1 MGLDFNPELYDE
13 VIRADNQRKEK
24 KKVEEAKRA
33 SELSSAMSG
42 SSVSATSETAIVMS
56 GGSSSDVVTMN
67 NLLNITQSH
76 IHDDNECRAII
87 GRVTEELNNSIHLMS
102 IKDLI
107 DFYKAKVREREFH
120 VDCIFKAYAFIQ
132 KSEFA
137 REMLVG
143 SSRKERI
150 IEVSDR
156 KRITGLLNMLNKT
169 D

>member
-1 MGLDFNPELYDE
+1 MSFDFNPDLNPNKPRTRKVKEEKLAEKE
-13 VIRADNQRKEK
+13 VDT
-24 KKVEEAKRA
+24 
-33 SELSSAMSG
+33 
-42 SSVSATSETAIVMS
+42 TSEANLVNTGVVMS
-56 GGSSSDVVTMN
+56 TTSDVVTMN
-67 NLLNITQSH
+67 NLLGITQGH
-76 IHDDNECRAII
+76 INDDRECREVVN
-87 GRVTEELNNSIHLMS
+87 RLTEELNDSIHLMS

-107 DFYKAKVREREFH
+107 DYLKVKIREREFH
-120 VDCIFKAYAFIQ
+120 VDCVFKAYSFIQ

-169 D
+169 E

>member
-1 MGLDFNPELYDE
+1 MSFDFNPDLVPNKTEDT
-13 VIRADNQRKEK
+13 K
-24 KKVEEAKRA
+24 KPETKVEVVDTTKEAA
-33 SELSSAMSG
+33 L
-42 SSVSATSETAIVMS
+42 VTAAA
-56 GGSSSDVVTMN
+56 SSSDVVTMN
-67 NLLNITQSH
+67 NLLGLTQSH
-76 IHDDNECRAII
+76 IIDDNDCRAVVS
-87 GRVTEELNNSIHLMS
+87 RVTEELNNSIQLMS
-102 IKDLI
+102 IKELI
-107 DFYKAKVREREFH
+107 DYLKVKIREREFH

-156 KRITGLLNMLNKT
+156 KKITGLLNMLNNT

>member
-1 MGLDFNPELYDE
+1 MSFDFNPDLTPEP
-13 VIRADNQRKEK
+13 K
-24 KKVEEAKRA
+24 KKKDPVI
-33 SELSSAMSG
+33 
-42 SSVSATSETAIVMS
+42 TSEIVNV
-56 GGSSSDVVTMN
+56 GSENSLVSNNTTQTDVVTMN
-67 NLLNITQSH
+67 NLLGITQSH
-76 IHDDNECRAII
+76 IQDDNECRAAVS
-87 GRVTEELNNSIHLMS
+87 RLTQELNDSIHLMS

-107 DFYKAKVREREFH
+107 DYLKVKIREREFH

-143 SSRKERI
+143 STRKERI

-156 KRITGLLNMLNKT
+156 KRITGLLNMLNNT

>member
-1 MGLDFNPELYDE
+1 MGFDFNPDLQPEPKETKEVPAAKPKVIDE
-13 VIRADNQRKEK
+13 SS
-24 KKVEEAKRA
+24 EAVLVA
-33 SELSSAMSG
+33 G
-42 SSVSATSETAIVMS
+42 NV
-56 GGSSSDVVTMN
+56 SSSDVVTMN
-67 NLLNITQSH
+67 NLLGITQSH
-76 IHDDNECRAII
+76 IQDDMECRNI
-87 GRVTEELNNSIHLMS
+87 VSKLSQELNDSIHLMS

-107 DFYKAKVREREFH
+107 DYLKVKIKEREFH

-156 KRITGLLNMLNKT
+156 KRITGLLNMLNST

>member
-1 MGLDFNPELYDE
+1 MGFDFSPDLNVDFNK
-13 VIRADNQRKEK
+13 KEEEK
-24 KKVEEAKRA
+24 QQEKASIDACSEAK
-33 SELSSAMSG
+33 
-42 SSVSATSETAIVMS
+42 IVNL
-56 GGSSSDVVTMN
+56 GTGAPVDSDVVTMN
-67 NLLNITQSH
+67 NLLSITQSH
-76 IHDDNECRAII
+76 IQDDNECRAII
-87 GRVTEELNNSIHLMS
+87 NRVTQELNDSIHLMS
-102 IKDLI
+102 IKDLLDYLKTKI
-107 DFYKAKVREREFH
+107 REREFH
-120 VDCIFKAYAFIQ
+120 VDCIFKAYSFIQ

>member
-1 MGLDFNPELYDE
+1 MTGLSFDFNPDLQPEPKKPKE
-13 VIRADNQRKEK
+13 VPVKQEIVNE
-24 KKVEEAKRA
+24 A
-33 SELSSAMSG
+33 SEAVLVAG
-42 SSVSATSETAIVMS
+42 NV
-56 GGSSSDVVTMN
+56 GSSDVVTMN
-67 NLLNITQSH
+67 NLLGITQSH
-76 IHDDNECRAII
+76 IQDDIECRNIVS
-87 GRVTEELNNSIHLMS
+87 RLSQELNDSIHLMS

-107 DFYKAKVREREFH
+107 DYLKVKIKEREFH

-156 KRITGLLNMLNKT
+156 KRITGLLNMLNST

>member
-1 MGLDFNPELYDE
+1 MGFDFSPDLNVDFNK
-13 VIRADNQRKEK
+13 KEEGK
-24 KKVEEAKRA
+24 GKTSVDACAEANIVSLGTGA
-33 SELSSAMSG
+33 S
-42 SSVSATSETAIVMS
+42 I
-56 GGSSSDVVTMN
+56 SSDVVTMN

-76 IHDDNECRAII
+76 IQDDNECRAII
-87 GRVTEELNNSIHLMS
+87 NRVTQELNDSIHLMS
-102 IKDLI
+102 IKDLL
-107 DFYKAKVREREFH
+107 DYLKTKRREREFH
-120 VDCIFKAYAFIQ
+120 VDCIFKAYSFIQ

-169 D
+169 E

>member
-1 MGLDFNPELYDE
+1 MSFDFNPDLKPSEEANKTVSMPKSE
-13 VIRADNQRKEK
+13 VINKE
-24 KKVEEAKRA
+24 
-33 SELSSAMSG
+33 
-42 SSVSATSETAIVMS
+42 ATLVATNI
-56 GGSSSDVVTMN
+56 GNSDIVTMN
-67 NLLNITQSH
+67 NLLGLTQSH
-76 IHDDNECRAII
+76 INDDNDCRMVVS
-87 GRVTEELNNSIHLMS
+87 RLTQELNDSIQLMS

-107 DFYKAKVREREFH
+107 DYLKVKIKEREFH

-143 SSRKERI
+143 STRKERI

-156 KRITGLLNMLNKT
+156 KRITGLLNMLNQT

>member
-1 MGLDFNPELYDE
+1 MALDFNPNLD
-13 VIRADNQRKEK
+13 ADLPEPEK
-24 KKVEEAKRA
+24 PKKATPVTAEIVKSEATLV
-33 SELSSAMSG
+33 SNGIGSA
-42 SSVSATSETAIVMS
+42 
-56 GGSSSDVVTMN
+56 DVVTMN
-67 NLLNITQSH
+67 NLLGLTQSH
-76 IHDDNECRAII
+76 IEDDNGCRE
-87 GRVTEELNNSIHLMS
+87 VVNKLTQELNDSIRLMS
-102 IKDLI
+102 IKELI
-107 DFYKAKVREREFH
+107 EYLKVKIREREFH

-156 KRITGLLNMLNKT
+156 KRITGLLNMLNST

>member
-1 MGLDFNPELYDE
+1 MSFDFSPDLTPEPK
-13 VIRADNQRKEK
+13 KEK
-24 KKVEEAKRA
+24 
-33 SELSSAMSG
+33 ST
-42 SSVSATSETAIVMS
+42 SVKAEIVNTGAENSLVAGNVAT
-56 GGSSSDVVTMN
+56 SDVVTMN
-67 NLLNITQSH
+67 NLLGLTQSH
-76 IHDDNECRAII
+76 INDDNECRAA
-87 GRVTEELNNSIHLMS
+87 VNMLTQELNDSIHLMS

-107 DFYKAKVREREFH
+107 DYLKVKIREREFH

-143 SSRKERI
+143 STRKERI

-156 KRITGLLNMLNKT
+156 KRITGLLNMLNNT

>member
-1 MGLDFNPELYDE
+1 MSFDFSPDLTPEPK
-13 VIRADNQRKEK
+13 KET
-24 KKVEEAKRA
+24 KKVQKAEVVDTANEAVLVA
-33 SELSSAMSG
+33 G
-42 SSVSATSETAIVMS
+42 NV
-56 GGSSSDVVTMN
+56 SSSDIVTMN

-76 IHDDNECRAII
+76 IQDDNECRAIVN
-87 GRVTEELNNSIHLMS
+87 RVTEELNNSIHLMS
-102 IKDLI
+102 IKDLL
-107 DFYKAKVREREFH
+107 DYLKVKIREREFH
-120 VDCIFKAYAFIQ
+120 VECVFKAYAFIQ